1 MNSSQLRSWQKT
13 AALFLSLF
21 LALATGCYGLRD
33 SATRADLLIR
43 NGVIYD
49 GRGGAPYRGDVAVRE
64 DRIVAS
70 GDLGAWSAARV
81 VDAGGL
87 AVAPGFINV
96 LSWATESLLH
106 DGRALSDIKQGVTL
120 EIMGEGWSMGPLNAE
135 MKKEVVQ
142 LQTDIKFDITWT
154 TLGEYLDTVVGR
166 GISVNV
172 ASFVGA
178 ATVRQ
183 HELGNAN
190 RAPTVEELARMRALV
205 ATAMQEGAL
214 GVGSSLIYAPGFYA
228 KTDELT
234 ALVGEAAKYGGGYI
248 SHMRSEG
255 GTFLEA
261 LEELIGIARA
271 TGARAEVYHLK
282 AAGKKNWPKMARAI
296 ARIKAAR
303 KEGLPISANMYPYPA
318 GATGLDAAMPPW
330 VQEGGLD
337 AWVQRLQDPLI
348 RKRVLRE
355 MRTETKDWE
364 NLMRAAGSPERM
376 LLLGFK
382 SEKLKP
388 LTGKT
393 LGEVARLRKRTPE
406 DTAIDLVIEDH
417 SRVGTA
423 YFLMSEENVKLGLS
437 QPWVSLGS
445 DAEAAA
451 PEGDFLKSS
460 THPRA
465 YGTFARF
472 LGKYVR
478 EEKVA
483 TLADAIRRLTR
494 LPAENWKLTG
504 RGCLDA
510 GCYADIVIF
519 DPATIA
525 DHATFAQPHQL
536 STGVRDV
543 FVNGEQVLRDGEATS
558 ARPGRVVRGPGWK
571 QQP

>member
-1 MNSSQLRSWQKT
+1 MNSSQLRSWQKI
-13 AALFLSLF
+13 AALFLPFL
-21 LALATGCYGLRD
+21 LALAAGCYGVRD
-33 SATRADLLIR
+33 GALRADLLIR
-43 NGVIYD
+43 NGIIYD
-49 GRGGAPYRGDVAVRE
+49 GRGGAPYRGGVAVRA
-64 DRIVAS
+64 DRIVAA
-70 GDLGAWSAARV
+70 GDLSAWSGARV

-96 LSWATESLLH
+96 LSWATESLLV

-120 EIMGEGWSMGPLNAE
+120 EIMGEGWSMGPLNAA
-135 MKKEVVQ
+135 MKQEQLQ

-154 TLGEYLDTVVGR
+154 TLGEYLDGLVAR

-178 ATVRQ
+178 TTVRQ
-183 HELGNAN
+183 HELGNAD
-190 RAPTVEELARMRALV
+190 RAPTPEELARMRALV

-214 GVGSSLIYAPGFYA
+214 GVGSSLIYAPSFYA

-234 ALVGEAAKYGGGYI
+234 ALVAEAAKYGGGYI

-261 LEELIGIARA
+261 LEELIGISRA

-282 AAGKKNWPKMARAI
+282 AAGKNNWPKMAQAI
-296 ARIKAAR
+296 ARIEAAR

-318 GATGLDAAMPPW
+318 GATGLDASMPPW

-337 AWVQRLQDPLI
+337 AWVKRLQDPAI

-355 MRTETKDWE
+355 MRTPTKDWE
-364 NLMRAAGSPERM
+364 NLMLAAGSPERL

-393 LGEVARLRKRTPE
+393 LGEVARMRGRSPE
-406 DTAIDLVIEDH
+406 DTAIDLVIEDR

-423 YFLMSEENVKLGLS
+423 YFLMSEENVTLGLS

-451 PEGDFLKSS
+451 PEGVFLLSS

-465 YGTFARF
+465 YGSFARF

-478 EEKVA
+478 DEKVT
-483 TLADAIRRLTR
+483 TLPDAIRRLTR
-494 LPAENWKLTG
+494 LPAENWKL
-504 RGCLDA
+504 RDRSCLDA
-510 GCYADIVIF
+510 GCYADLVIF

-543 FVNGEQVLRDGEATS
+543 FVNGEQVLRDGEPTP

-571 QQP
+571 NNP